1 MPEKYNRRYFPPSQK
16 LLLPVDMMDWLD
28 DNDEV
33 FIYHELL
40 QNLDLSS
47 FYKNYREDGT
57 GGKFYDPI
65 HLLGVIFYCY
75 SNGIYSSRKIEEACR
90 INVRCRYLAG
100 NMSIDHS
107 TIARFRQNNL
117 DGIKDLFTQFLVI
130 LYEAQLID
138 PRLLALD
145 GTKIKAN
152 ASLSSNKTYN
162 RLEKLAHSF
171 VQKGQFADDEEKP
184 VGVRESPREVATRK
198 EMEERIKK
206 ARSIVEERHR
216 AEVKQFEEKVHQREE
231 EEKETGKAKR
241 GRKPKQPP
249 SAPEPSDK
257 ANITDPDSRIMKS
270 RTGYLQGYNAQSI
283 STRDGF
289 VLGCSVTNE
298 ENDMHQLIPVLEL
311 IHDLAARFE
320 VTPDEICLLADAGY
334 FSYENMMAEYSS
346 GIDLRLSPWREQKMK
361 DISKDCMYPHE
372 LQRICWEHSTWVPC
386 IAGSVAAW
394 AEEHLKERGEWM
406 TKETVAKQIMG
417 AKLVTEAGKKLY
429 GMRKY
434 MIESIFGIIKE
445 NRKFRSF
452 LTRGLEGVNCEWT
465 LVNMVHNIKLGIK
478 KGIGLFLNQRHLG
491 GGTAIAG
498 V

>member
-1 MPEKYNRRYFPPSQK
+1 MTE
-16 LLLPVDMMDWLD
+16 WLKP
-28 DNDEV
+28 NDEV
-33 FIYHELL
+33 FVYQELL
-40 QNLDLSS
+40 QNLDLSK
-47 FYKNYREDGT
+47 FYENYRNDGE
-57 GGKFYDPI
+57 GGKFIDPV

-75 SNGIYSSRKIEEACR
+75 SNGIYSSRKIEEAC
-90 INVRCRYLAG
+90 IVHVRCRYLAG
-100 NMSIDHS
+100 NMPIDHS
-107 TIARFRQNNL
+107 TIARFRQKNL

-130 LYEAQLID
+130 LYEAKMID
-138 PRLLALD
+138 PRLLAAD

-152 ASLSSNKTYN
+152 AALSKNKTYN
-162 RLEKLAHSF
+162 RLEQMAREF
-171 VQKGQFADDEEKP
+171 VEKGQAADDAEKQS
-184 VGVRESPREVATRK
+184 GVRETLRESATRK
-198 EMEERIKK
+198 EIEERIKK

-231 EEKETGKAKR
+231 EEKEAGKAKR

-249 SAPEPSDK
+249 SAPNPSDK

-372 LQRICWEHSTWVPC
+372 LQRICWEHSAWVPC

-394 AEEHLKERGEWM
+394 AEEHLKEKGEWM
-406 TKETVAKQIMG
+406 TKEAVAQQIMG

-434 MIESIFGIIKE
+434 MIESIYGIIKE

-452 LTRGLEGVNCEWT
+452 LTRGLDGVNCEWT

-478 KGIGLFLNQRHLG
+478 KGIGSFLTHRRSG
-491 GGTAIAG
+491 DARAIAG
-498 V
+498 F

>member
-184 VGVRESPREVATRK
+184 FGVRESPREVATRK

-216 AEVKQFEEKVHQREE
+216 AEVKQFEEKV
-231 EEKETGKAKR
+231 
-241 GRKPKQPP
+241 P
-249 SAPEPSDK
+249 
-257 ANITDPDSRIMKS
+257 
-270 RTGYLQGYNAQSI
+270 Y
-283 STRDGF
+283 
-289 VLGCSVTNE
+289 
-298 ENDMHQLIPVLEL
+298 IPGN
-311 IHDLAARFE
+311 
-320 VTPDEICLLADAGY
+320 T
-334 FSYENMMAEYSS
+334 
-346 GIDLRLSPWREQKMK
+346 
-361 DISKDCMYPHE
+361 
-372 LQRICWEHSTWVPC
+372 
-386 IAGSVAAW
+386 
-394 AEEHLKERGEWM
+394 
-406 TKETVAKQIMG
+406 
-417 AKLVTEAGKKLY
+417 
-429 GMRKY
+429 
-434 MIESIFGIIKE
+434 
-445 NRKFRSF
+445 
-452 LTRGLEGVNCEWT
+452 
-465 LVNMVHNIKLGIK
+465 
-478 KGIGLFLNQRHLG
+478 
-491 GGTAIAG
+491 
-498 V
+498 